1 MTKYKLVRY
10 VWPAL
15 ALLASSTAALG
26 ADAVVETAEQ
36 RAERMLA
43 ALGGR
48 AAWAAAR
55 NTAND
60 SLQYRL
66 VEPTVVRAVI
76 TMDFTQP
83 RFRIETTAPNLRVV
97 RVIDGDRHWRLTR
110 EGRVEPVP
118 AETLAEDRRWYAAH
132 VYRTLHR
139 VAARDPAVSLATTGS
154 DRISVLEGGKRIAWY
169 ALDARGEPYAFGAH
183 EDEVGSICG
192 PWSFERG
199 GLRHPTWVA
208 RPDGSWRAQV
218 QDLAVNVPLE
228 PVLFEEPTQA
238 SP

>member
-1 MTKYKLVRY
+1 LI
-10 VWPAL
+10 WPAL
-15 ALLASSTAALG
+15 ALLASSTVAFSAES
-26 ADAVVETAEQ
+26 VVESAGQ

-55 NTAND
+55 NTVND
-60 SLQYRL
+60 SLQNRL
-66 VEPTVVRAVI
+66 DEPTVVRAVI
-76 TMDFTQP
+76 TMDFTRP

-97 RVIDGDRHWRLTR
+97 RVIDGERHWRLTR

-118 AETLAEDRRWYAAH
+118 AETLAEDLRWYAAH

-139 VAARDPAVSLATTGS
+139 IAARDPALSLATTGT
-154 DRISVLEGGKRIAWY
+154 DRLAVLEGGKRIAWY
-169 ALDARGEPYAFGAH
+169 ALDARGEPYAFGSH
-183 EDEVGSICG
+183 EDEAGSICG

-199 GLRHPTWVA
+199 GIRHPAWVA

-228 PVLFEEPTQA
+228 PVLFEQPA
-238 SP
+238 SAAP

>member
-1 MTKYKLVRY
+1 MTCFTVARTAWPVLV
-10 VWPAL
+10 
-15 ALLASSTAALG
+15 LLASSAAALG
-26 ADAVVETAEQ
+26 ADSAVETAEQ
-36 RAERMLA
+36 RAERMLG

-48 AAWAAAR
+48 AAWASAR
-55 NTAND
+55 NTVND
-60 SLQYRL
+60 SLQFRL
-66 VEPTVVRAVI
+66 VEPTVVHAVI

-139 VAARDPAVSLATTGS
+139 VAARDPALSLATTGT
-154 DRISVLEGGKRIAWY
+154 DRLAVLEAGKRIAWY

-199 GLRHPTWVA
+199 GLRHATWVA

-228 PVLFEEPTQA
+228 PETFEQPA
-238 SP
+238 KAGP

>member
-1 MTKYKLVRY
+1 MTTYRVVRFA
-10 VWPAL
+10 WPVL
-15 ALLASSTAALG
+15 ALLMSSTAASG
-26 ADAVVETAEQ
+26 AESVVESAEQ

-55 NTAND
+55 NTVND

-97 RVIDGDRHWRLTR
+97 RVVDGDRHWRLTR

-118 AETLAEDRRWYAAH
+118 ADTLAEDRRWYAAH

-154 DRISVLEGGKRIAWY
+154 DRLAVLEGGKRIAWY

-192 PWSFERG
+192 PWAFERG

-218 QDLAVNVPLE
+218 QELAVNVPLE
-228 PVLFEEPTQA
+228 PVLFEQPA
-238 SP
+238 HAAP

>member
-1 MTKYKLVRY
+1 MTSSRIARLA
-10 VWPAL
+10 WPAL
-15 ALLASSTAALG
+15 VLLASSATAFA
-26 ADAVVETAEQ
+26 ADSAVETAEQ
-36 RAERMLA
+36 RVERMLA

-55 NTAND
+55 NSVND
-60 SLQYRL
+60 SLQFRL
-66 VEPTVVRAVI
+66 AEPTVVRAVI

-139 VAARDPAVSLATTGS
+139 IAARDAALSLATTGS
-154 DRISVLEGGKRIAWY
+154 DRLSVFEGGQRIAWY

-199 GLRHPTWVA
+199 GIRHPAWVA

-218 QDLAVNVPLE
+218 QDLTVNVALLPE
-228 PVLFEEPTQA
+228 LFEEPA
-238 SP
+238 RANP

>member
-1 MTKYKLVRY
+1 MRSYRVVRLI
-10 VWPAL
+10 WPAL
-15 ALLASSTAALG
+15 ALLASSTVAFSAES
-26 ADAVVETAEQ
+26 VVESAGQ